1 MIPEITEIIAGLIS
15 GQYTA
20 EQANAWI
27 HTHME
32 MAVEWVP
39 KGPVTHDM
47 QCLSD
52 VFLLGE
58 EGEPLVISSEL
69 ETTQNSFGDTLMRFE
84 VRNPE
89 GRSRYGVNVEVTR
102 LRVDA

>member
-1 MIPEITEIIAGLIS
+1 MIPGIAEIIAGLLS

-27 HTHME
+27 QTHME
-32 MAVEWVP
+32 LAVERVP
-39 KGPVTHDM
+39 RGPVTQDM
-47 QCLSD
+47 QCLND
-52 VFLLGE
+52 VFLLGD
-58 EGEPLVISSEL
+58 EGEPLVISSKL
-69 ETTQNSFGDTLMRFE
+69 ETEQNSFGDTLMRFE
-84 VRNPE
+84 TRNPE